1 MNNNHKEKLTMSQYF
16 DIGLEKGA
24 LLMDASNLDWFTFP
38 LFSCIRREIYRT
50 LEDPDEDM
58 DWGYS
63 YPGGKTKLREL
74 IASHESVIEGETINK
89 DEVIVGGNGT
99 TGALNFVA
107 QVIAREYKFADDI
120 EIIYPVPAYAGL
132 KKSLTFYGIKT
143 NVISMDKS
151 NDYKMRYED
160 VVKGYTDKTV
170 ALLITNPA
178 NPACKF
184 IDEDELEKIVN
195 FCIEKDIYIIY
206 DAIFEEAPLFK
217 DKRVQIFKLANDY
230 KKLIKIK
237 GFSKDIPQLSD
248 LRCGWTICKDPKI
261 INWLLELGEAVNY
274 SNSTFLEALGIVEM
288 TQRVNV
294 DSGDKSPE
302 TLEYIKEKEE
312 YHNQIFTLFNDA
324 YDYLMSQTD
333 VVENVVYPDAGNI
346 MYITFKSGV
355 CRKKGVY
362 TSHELFVYILEK
374 ENILVTPGN
383 VFGLPL
389 EDISFRVTISRGYDQ
404 FMDGLKRIVEL
415 FKEECPND
423 K

>member
-1 MNNNHKEKLTMSQYF
+1 MSDHKEKLTMSEYF
-16 DIGLEKGA
+16 DIGLERRA

-38 LFSCIRREIYRT
+38 LFSGIRKEIYRT

-63 YPGGKTKLREL
+63 YPGGKNKLREL
-74 IASHESVIEGETINK
+74 IACHESFLEGEEITP

-99 TGALNFVA
+99 TGTLNFVA
-107 QVIAREYKFADDI
+107 QILAKQNHFAQDV

-132 KKSLTFYGIKT
+132 MKSLTFYGLIPKI
-143 NVISMDKS
+143 VLMDKD
-151 NDYKMRYED
+151 NDYKMRLED
-160 VVKGYTDKTV
+160 VEKAYTPKTV

-178 NPACKF
+178 NPSCKF
-184 IDEDELEKIVN
+184 IDEDELKKIVE
-195 FCIEKDIYIIY
+195 FCIKKNIYIIY
-206 DAIFEEAPLFK
+206 DAIFEEAPIFN
-217 DKRVQIFKLANDY
+217 DKRVQIFKMAQDY
-230 KKLIKIK
+230 KKLVKIK

-248 LRCGWTICKDPKI
+248 LRCGWTICKDSEFMDM
-261 INWLLELGEAVNY
+261 LLELGEATNY

-294 DSGDKSPE
+294 DSGSTDE
-302 TLEYIKEKEE
+302 DTLTYIKEKDV
-312 YHNQIFTLFNDA
+312 YHEQIISLFNEA
-324 YDYLMSQTD
+324 YAYLMGEKD

-346 MYITFKSGV
+346 MYITLNSKA
-355 CRKKGVY
+355 CHKKGVF

-389 EDISFRVTISRGYDQ
+389 EELGFRVTISRGKEQ
-404 FMDGLKRIVEL
+404 FMDGIRRIIGL
-415 FKEECPND
+415 FKEE
-423 K
+423 

>member
-1 MNNNHKEKLTMSQYF
+1 MSNDHKEKLTMSQYF
-16 DIGLEKGA
+16 DIGLERHA

-38 LFSCIRREIYRT
+38 LFSCIRNEIYRT

-63 YPGGKTKLREL
+63 YPGGKIRLREL
-74 IASHESVIEGETINK
+74 ISMHESFIEGEEITP

-99 TGALNFVA
+99 TGTLNFIA
-107 QVIAREYKFADDI
+107 QIIAREYHFANDI

-132 KKSLTFYGIKT
+132 KKSLTFYGIVPK
-143 NVISMDKS
+143 VMPMDKA
-151 NDYKMRYED
+151 NDYKMKLED
-160 VVKGYTDKTV
+160 VKKAYTEKTV

-184 IDEDELEKIVN
+184 IDEDELKKIVE
-195 FCIEKDIYIIY
+195 FCIEKNIYIIY
-206 DAIFEEAPLFK
+206 DAIFEEAPMFNN
-217 DKRVQIFKLANDY
+217 KRVQIFKLAHDY
-230 KKLIKIK
+230 SKLIKIK

-248 LRCGWTICKDPKI
+248 LRCGWTICKNPKFI
-261 INWLLELGEAVNY
+261 EWLLELGEAVNY

-294 DSGDKSPE
+294 DKGDKSPE
-302 TLEYIKEKEE
+302 TLEYIAQKEQ
-312 YHNQIFTLFNDA
+312 YHNQIITLFNDA
-324 YDYLMSQTD
+324 YKYLMSQKD

-346 MYITFKSGV
+346 MYVTLKKEA
-355 CRKKGVY
+355 CNKKGVY

-383 VFGLPL
+383 VFGIPL
-389 EDISFRVTISRGYDQ
+389 EDLSFRVTISRGYEQ

-415 FKEECPND
+415 FKEER
-423 K
+423 